1 MSRLRVLHAAKYYPP
16 VPGGMETVIADLCT
30 GTARDWDVRVVA
42 AHDAGETVHEVVDHV
57 SVTRVARRGVLA
69 SVPMCPSYPRHVWAA
84 TADCV
89 VLHEPNPIA
98 GASVFLRT
106 SAPRLIIWHH
116 SDLLRPAWAPYTYGV
131 VQRALYRRA
140 DCVIVSSPN
149 LAASSSLVRLAR
161 RVAVVPFGIDLDRF
175 DNPRDL
181 ERAAAFR
188 RAFTPSAPNAAGA
201 SGPVVLFVGRLVYY
215 KGLTVLIDAM
225 RQCEGTLLLAG
236 DGPLEADLRQR
247 VAERGLQERVRF
259 LGRVSDE
266 DLPACY
272 RAADLFVLP
281 STEFTETFGV
291 VQVEAMAAGLPVIS
305 TRLSTGVPW
314 VNQHE
319 ESGLTVPPHDVDAL
333 ASAIRRL
340 GQSRADRERLGRGA
354 VARARAM
361 FGKARMIS
369 LFKDVVTQ
377 LVGQATP
384 SEEALAD
391 AALPQSN

>member
-1 MSRLRVLHAAKYYPP
+1 MRIVHAAKYYPP

-30 GTARDWDVRVVA
+30 GTAQDWDVRVVA
-42 AHDAGETVHEVVDHV
+42 AHDAGETVRERIGEV
-57 SVTRVARRGVLA
+57 SVVRAARRSVVA
-69 SVPMCPSYPRHVWAA
+69 SVPICPSYPRYLWSEAS
-84 TADCV
+84 DCA

-98 GASVFLRT
+98 GVSVFLR
-106 SAPRLIIWHH
+106 SPAPRLIIWHH
-116 SDLLRPAWAPYTYGV
+116 SDLLRPAWAPHTYGL

-149 LAASSSLVRLAR
+149 LAASSPLVRQAR

-175 DNPRDL
+175 DDVANG

-188 RAFTPSAPNAAGA
+188 QAFTSDGQRTAAGVT
-201 SGPVVLFVGRLVYY
+201 GPVILFVGRLVYY
-215 KGLTVLIDAM
+215 KGLAILIDAM
-225 RQCEGTLLLAG
+225 RECEGTLLVAG
-236 DGPLEADLRQR
+236 DGPLESDLRQR
-247 VAERGLQERVRF
+247 VAERGLQDRVRF
-259 LGRVSDE
+259 LGRVSDD

-272 RAADLFVLP
+272 RAADMFVLP

-319 ESGLTVPPHDVDAL
+319 ESGLTVPPGDVDAL

-340 GQSRADRERLGRGA
+340 SADAGERERLSRGA
-354 VARARAM
+354 VARARAL
-361 FGKARMIS
+361 FGKARMVA

-377 LVGQATP
+377 VVGQPTP
-384 SEEALAD
+384 AESGLAD
-391 AALPQSN
+391 ATLPQSQ